1 MMSMSTI
8 PGTCIML
15 ILIGGCQSFGTPAV
29 QRLNSAGNSHH
40 QTTMLVR
47 ERSQW
52 RLSTFQ
58 ISPVIAKEAIPDPA
72 VPSLPKT
79 NLAPLHSR
87 QGMDSA
93 FVNALPENG
102 EWEKENRMYV
112 YGHAKDYRWMTGV
125 LHRLDGELSH
135 WEIRYLP
142 AGQYDSRGGSLHLG
156 MAASLERFKDG
167 DVFYI
172 EGKLTPIHVPFE
184 PQQVQ
189 YRIEKIKPFDTS
201 LLSKRLLPGS
211 NQE

>member
-1 MMSMSTI
+1 MSMSTI

-15 ILIGGCQSFGTPAV
+15 ILIAGCQSFGTPAV
-29 QRLNSAGNSHH
+29 QRLNSAGKSRH

-52 RLSTFQ
+52 RLATFQ
-58 ISPVIAKEAIPDPA
+58 VSPVISKEAIPAPA
-72 VPSLPKT
+72 VPSFPKT
-79 NLAPLHSR
+79 NHAPSRLR

-102 EWEKENRMYV
+102 IWKKENQRYV
-112 YGHAKDYRWMTGV
+112 YGHATDYRWMTGV
-125 LHRLDGELSH
+125 LHRLDGEFSH

-156 MAASLERFKDG
+156 TAASLKQFKDG
-167 DVFYI
+167 DVVYI
-172 EGKLTPIHVPFE
+172 EGKLAPAHVPFD

-189 YRIEKIKPFDTS
+189 YRIEKIKPLDTL
-201 LLSKRLLPGS
+201 LLSQRVLPDG